1 LIFSLDVYIGILA
14 KRLEILLIN
23 IQEKYFPSEEI
34 NESIK
39 ESMLKSSG
47 DKTFF
52 LIEKE
57 NIGKIWN
64 TFKDA
69 YSSN

>member
-1 LIFSLDVYIGILA
+1 MYIGILA